1 MMGGNELILKKD
13 KNALDQELEREDWMS
28 KKEDDMTDDE
38 KLKMKEFLA
47 KEKEY
52 QEKRRK
58 AWEQ

>member
-1 MMGGNELILKKD
+1 
-13 KNALDQELEREDWMS
+13 
-28 KKEDDMTDDE
+28 MTDDE

>member
-1 MMGGNELILKKD
+1 MMGGNELIFKKD

-38 KLKMKEFLA
+38 KLKMKEFIA

>member
-1 MMGGNELILKKD
+1 MGGYELIFKKD

>member
-1 MMGGNELILKKD
+1 MMGGNELIFKKD

>member
-1 MMGGNELILKKD
+1 MMGGNELIFKKD

-52 QEKRRK
+52 
-58 AWEQ
+58 

>member
-1 MMGGNELILKKD
+1 MGGNELIFKKD